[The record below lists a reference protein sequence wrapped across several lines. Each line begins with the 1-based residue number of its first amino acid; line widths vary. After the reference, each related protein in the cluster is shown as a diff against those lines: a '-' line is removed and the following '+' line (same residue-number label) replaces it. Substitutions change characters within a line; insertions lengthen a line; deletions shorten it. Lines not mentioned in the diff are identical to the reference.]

1 MARILVEE
9 GCKEIALL
17 LEAGK
22 EEFDNG
28 NPLVALSILI
38 EAQCTLS
45 EIIQSEM
52 KKVDGSAL
60 IAATSRCFAGDVSAT
75 TALT

>member
-1 MARILVEE
+1 MASILLEE

-22 EEFDNG
+22 EEIDNS

-52 KKVDGSAL
+52 KKVDGSPL
-60 IAATSRCFAGDVSAT
+60 TAATSRCFVGGVSAT
-75 TALT
+75 